1 MPDQTVESAET
12 LANVSPGE
20 ISAKNAGSE
29 RLYVLRAQLLPS
41 SRREP
46 GREPHRRSRCT
57 WGVMRRR
64 SILALLATLA
74 MLSLATV
81 AIPTLVRAGGGC
93 HGPVSPPGDGESTVI
108 KIDGCEFFPTIA
120 RVPVGTTVRF
130 LNTGDVPHNV
140 TGVVGSWASD
150 LLAPGAEFR
159 QGFAAPGVYPFACT
173 FHPGMNGAIVVGEPQ
188 QAAEPADLAVA
199 TQPSEATQPGADLV
213 PLVITGLAGLGLGL
227 GLGALAMRSRR
238 RTTS

>member
-1 MPDQTVESAET
+1 
-12 LANVSPGE
+12 
-20 ISAKNAGSE
+20 
-29 RLYVLRAQLLPS
+29 
-41 SRREP
+41 
-46 GREPHRRSRCT
+46 
-57 WGVMRRR
+57 MRRR
-64 SILALLATLA
+64 SILALLASLA
-74 MLSLATV
+74 MFSLAAV
-81 AIPTLVRAGGGC
+81 ALPAVVSAGGGC

-150 LLAPGAEFR
+150 EVAPGAEFR
-159 QGFAAPGVYPFACT
+159 QSFAVPGVYPFACT
-173 FHPGMNGAIVVGEPQ
+173 FHPGMNGAIVVGEAQ
-188 QAAEPADLAVA
+188 QAAQPADLAAA
-199 TQPSEATQPGADLV
+199 TQPSETTQPGPDLV

-227 GLGALAMRSRR
+227 GLGALAMRSRA